1 MKLARSFA
9 VAFLLAFVTAFSGA
23 ADLATARP
31 ESVGMSSQ
39 RLQRLAEEMRTL
51 SDSGQV
57 SGVVTMVAKQ
67 GKVVAFD
74 ASGKRDVATGAPM
87 QKDTI
92 FRIYSMTKPIT
103 GVAMMILFEEGK
115 WQLNDP
121 VSKHIPEFANLKV
134 AKPNPATGAVTQVAP
149 DHPMTMRELMSHSGG
164 LTYGLFGNTAVDKMY
179 TDANVLDANQPMQ
192 AMIDKL
198 AKIPLLFQPGER
210 WHYSVSVD
218 VQGYLVEKLSGQPFP
233 EFLRQRIFEPLKMV
247 DTGFYVPAAKMDRFA
262 AFYTYDKDRKLVPHP
277 SADYSALPALPSG
290 GGGLVSTASDYM
302 RFCQMLLN
310 GGELDGKR
318 ILSPLSVQLMRSNVL
333 PAANRTLSPGTG
345 FGLDFAVV
353 EDPLA
358 AGGYGGP
365 GTFYWGGYAGT
376 WFWIDPVYQLIVVGM
391 IQHRGDGMPDL
402 RGLSRSLTYQAIV
415 ESE

>member
-115 WQLNDP
+115 WQQYTDCDDRTRNGVPHARKTD
-121 VSKHIPEFANLKV
+121 
-134 AKPNPATGAVTQVAP
+134 ATGDEQTPTEAKAIREH
-149 DHPMTMRELMSHSGG
+149 HPG
-164 LTYGLFGNTAVDKMY
+164 YD
-179 TDANVLDANQPMQ
+179 
-192 AMIDKL
+192 
-198 AKIPLLFQPGER
+198 GE
-210 WHYSVSVD
+210 
-218 VQGYLVEKLSGQPFP
+218 K
-233 EFLRQRIFEPLKMV
+233 
-247 DTGFYVPAAKMDRFA
+247 
-262 AFYTYDKDRKLVPHP
+262 
-277 SADYSALPALPSG
+277 
-290 GGGLVSTASDYM
+290 
-302 RFCQMLLN
+302 
-310 GGELDGKR
+310 
-318 ILSPLSVQLMRSNVL
+318 
-333 PAANRTLSPGTG
+333 
-345 FGLDFAVV
+345 
-353 EDPLA
+353 
-358 AGGYGGP
+358 
-365 GTFYWGGYAGT
+365 
-376 WFWIDPVYQLIVVGM
+376 
-391 IQHRGDGMPDL
+391 RGDSG
-402 RGLSRSLTYQAIV
+402 
-415 ESE
+415 